1 MYKSIHGLGVSPSFR
16 GFLIIERYISN
27 CEACEAFEDESQLR
41 KLFASLGVDLMKNE
55 LRDLTDPERDIN
67 CPGYVLDQASPTE
80 HGILPLDASL
90 SEARTEHPG
99 DVRCTEST
107 TKTVP
112 LSVPGLV
119 DAILEVSR
127 QRKTILDQVRS
138 ALLSGNDMEALQFA
152 RNLCGLPVKDRN
164 EEGYRTHKS

>member
-1 MYKSIHGLGVSPSFR
+1 MLDQVSP
-16 GFLIIERYISN
+16 
-27 CEACEAFEDESQLR
+27 
-41 KLFASLGVDLMKNE
+41 M
-55 LRDLTDPERDIN
+55 
-67 CPGYVLDQASPTE
+67 E

-90 SEARTEHPG
+90 SEPRTEHPG

-107 TKTVP
+107 TKTAP

-138 ALLSGNDMEALQFA
+138 ALLSGNDMEALQLVELCEFGIRA
-152 RNLCGLPVKDRN
+152 RFISPSAFGFGAGAVAGGACLPSAVA
-164 EEGYRTHKS
+164 GSAHCAAVVC

>member
-1 MYKSIHGLGVSPSFR
+1 
-16 GFLIIERYISN
+16 
-27 CEACEAFEDESQLR
+27 
-41 KLFASLGVDLMKNE
+41 MKNE
-55 LRDLTDPERDIN
+55 LRDLTDPERSTN
-67 CPGYVLDQASPTE
+67 RPRYVLDQDSPME

-90 SEARTEHPG
+90 SEPRTEHPG

-107 TKTVP
+107 KETVT
-112 LSVPGLV
+112 LSVSGLV

-138 ALLSGNDMEALQFA
+138 ALLSGNDVEALQLA

-164 EEGYRTHKS
+164 EEGYRTHKSQHRKASSERPRFDSRAASR